1 MALIVCNECNKAVST
16 KAKTCPHCGNP
27 IALSIIKKL
36 KARGWLLF
44 VATVFLVIMPILYLA
59 NLYGFY
65 VNINNFSAVY
75 KNGWQFVFPIIL
87 IVKLLI
93 VIYGMYAGAC
103 LLELKDKAI
112 YHSKHYLQ
120 LKLGFS
126 VLEIFFLI
134 APNDQ
139 FFNASILPMLGSL
152 STSVVYFLI
161 FWLYFTKSK
170 NIKNIFNIT

>member
-1 MALIVCNECNKAVST
+1 
-16 KAKTCPHCGNP
+16 
-27 IALSIIKKL
+27 
-36 KARGWLLF
+36 
-44 VATVFLVIMPILYLA
+44 MPILYLA

-65 VNINNFSAVY
+65 LNINNFSAVY

-87 IVKLLI
+87 IAKLLI

-134 APNDQ
+134 APNAQ
-139 FFNASILPMLGSL
+139 FFNALTLLGSL
-152 STSVVYFLI
+152 SASVVYFLI
-161 FWLYFTKSK
+161 FWLYFTRSK
-170 NIKNIFNIT
+170 NVKNIFNI